1 MRTRISRIIRCLG
14 TTRQRLFPALIALM
28 LAMTGA
34 IAIAISSS
42 SPGGGVDDTA
52 IFELDGNAVDDTTVS
67 GGTVAAPGDDWQN
80 VYHSAINSGTPKAK
94 SSVVSFVGDTVNAQ
108 TDSSFLGTSS
118 KDTQD
123 IPQWNWTGSK
133 AQAKDDIAH
142 AFAAAYTLTNGHTA
156 IYAGMDRFD
165 GSGDA
170 TAGFWFVQDGTFDL
184 CTGAGQGSQGPNAAC
199 TAAGK
204 FAGKHTVGD
213 LLLVSDFSTGGAV
226 STINVYVWNG
236 SGVDLDASRSN
247 ANCNLTTG
255 TNTICGAVNS
265 VDGVPTGDWS
275 FVDKSKK
282 TTYLE
287 GEFLE
292 VGIDLTAIF
301 PGGTP
306 CFSTFF
312 AETRSSTS
320 PSASLS
326 DLTAP
331 VSFPLCGAS
340 ITKVCTTASIASDGT
355 TVTYNFG
362 GNVKNTGVA
371 GLNTVVVTDTPTPP
385 AGASVTNVT
394 VVGPDLSGQPTPGVL
409 AAGATVP
416 YTGSF
421 QMNALSTSFQN
432 KATVNAKT
440 PGGTAIA
447 PASGFWLSGNDT
459 LTGSCAPAPSGKLAL
474 TKSCSTAIAS
484 GNPLSITVSFSGTV
498 TNNATVLVSQITV
511 TDTPA
516 ATITTSCGA
525 QAASACSGSNG
536 SLVLAPGKSATYSG
550 SYTTSVCSPTANGND
565 GRCIFSDTVHA
576 TGVGALG
583 AGHAVDATDVSA
595 TCPLCP
601 AGTCAP

>member
-1 MRTRISRIIRCLG
+1 METKFSALFRCFA
-14 TTRQRLFPALIALM
+14 TQRHRLFPALLGITL
-28 LAMTGA
+28 LTSGA
-34 IAIAISSS
+34 IVLGIASST
-42 SPGGGVDDTA
+42 PGGGVDDTA
-52 IFELDGNAVDDTTVS
+52 VFELDGNALDDATI
-67 GGTVAAPGDDWQN
+67 GTVAAPGDDWQN
-80 VYHSAINSGTPKAK
+80 VYHTFINSGSPKAHT
-94 SSVVSFVGDTVNAQ
+94 SITSFAGDTVNSQ
-108 TDSSFLGTSS
+108 SDSSFLGTSS

-123 IPQWNWTGSK
+123 IPQWSWTGSK
-133 AQAKDDIAH
+133 SQAKDDISH
-142 AFAAAYTLTNGHTA
+142 AFAAGYTLSNGHTA
-156 IYAGMDRFD
+156 VYAGMDRFD

-170 TAGFWFVQDGTFDL
+170 TAGFWFVQDSNFDL
-184 CTGAGQGSQGPNAAC
+184 CTGAGQGSRGPNAGC
-199 TAAGK
+199 TASGK
-204 FAGKHTVGD
+204 FTGKHTVGD

-226 STINVYVWNG
+226 ATINVYVWNG
-236 SGVDLDASRSN
+236 NGVDLDASRSN

-255 TNTICGAVNS
+255 ANTICGAVNS
-265 VDGVPTGDWS
+265 VDGVATGDWS

-282 TTYLE
+282 TTYLK

-292 VGIDLTAIF
+292 VGLDLDSVFKNGA
-301 PGGTP
+301 P

-312 AETRSSTS
+312 AETRSSNS

-340 ITKVCTTASIASDGT
+340 ITKACTTASIGTDGT

-362 GNVKNTGVA
+362 GQVTNTGVA
-371 GLNTVVVTDTPTPP
+371 GLNTIVVTDLPTPP
-385 AGASVTNVT
+385 ANASVTNVT
-394 VVGPDLSGQPTPGVL
+394 VVGPDLSGQPTAGVL
-409 AAGATVP
+409 ASGASVP

-440 PGGTAIA
+440 PGGSAIPSA
-447 PASGFWLSGNDT
+447 DGFWLSGSQT
-459 LTGSCAPAPSGKLAL
+459 LTGDCAPAPSGKLAL
-474 TKSCSTAIAS
+474 SKSCSTAIAS
-484 GNPLSITVSFSGTV
+484 GNPLTITVNFSGTV
-498 TNNATVLVSQITV
+498 TNNSTVQVTDISVSDTPTATV
-511 TDTPA
+511 
-516 ATITTSCGA
+516 TTSCNG

-536 SLVLAPGKSATYSG
+536 SLALAPGKSATYSG
-550 SYTTSVCSPTANGND
+550 SYNTSVCSPTSGGID

-583 AGHAVDATDVSA
+583 AGHKVDATDVSA